1 MKKVLA
7 VLLCLLMLTACG
19 GQTKSDAPIR
29 MLMVEGEHYLDS
41 GRGPVPGEV
50 APEAILGQIASTV
63 EQDQKPTQEGQSN
76 FGCVGADYAR
86 IQEGIAVL
94 IDHEWHVFVKET
106 K

>member
-7 VLLCLLMLTACG
+7 ILLCLLMLTACS
-19 GQTKSDAPIR
+19 GQAKPDVPIR
-29 MLMVEGEHYLDS
+29 MLMVDGEHYLDS

-50 APEAILGQIASTV
+50 APEAILGQISSTV
-63 EQDQKPTQEGQSN
+63 EQDQKPTQNGQSN

-86 IQEGIAVL
+86 VKECIAVL
-94 IDHEWHVFVKET
+94 IDHEWYVFVKG